1 MTGRA
6 RSLFTP
12 DDVFRLKEFLMNVS
26 NNDAGGISGLNISP
40 KVKVEYLEE
49 YARSKQA
56 TILCVGVISRN
67 IVDAVIELSNESGV
81 PLVLIAS
88 RRQVEIEEFGGGYAN
103 EWTPGGFADYV
114 RERDAGGKILLARDH
129 GGPWQSEGHNG
140 EHPPYGEELDLAM
153 MSLEA
158 DIEAGFDILHLD
170 PGRGVDDA
178 HTSPMT
184 FFTDVT
190 KELYVRC
197 EAVAQRAG
205 KSPVF
210 EVGTDEGTIGSLFFQ
225 EQYFEDFIG
234 EIIPFCEE
242 SGFDAP
248 GFLVVPSHTRVMESR
263 NIGTLQNRILT
274 HGDLEKNSPFSR
286 LIDTSHDFDTLLK
299 VHNADYLHSD
309 VLSWFAKKSVDSLNV
324 APEFGVVESRALVRI
339 LENNDL
345 DNLKE
350 AFLNLSYENG
360 KWRKWMLPGTTASD
374 EDRAI
379 IGGHYTFA
387 LPEFVDIKREAAET
401 LSARGVDID
410 KLLIEAVKNAITR
423 YLLNLRLV
431 DDIRLLNIADSG

>member
-1 MTGRA
+1 MSVSKNHIE
-6 RSLFTP
+6 RSS
-12 DDVFRLKEFLMNVS
+12 E
-26 NNDAGGISGLNISP
+26 LNISP
-40 KVKVEYLEE
+40 KVKLEYLED
-49 YARSKQA
+49 YARNKQA

-67 IVDAVIELSNESGV
+67 TVDAVIELSNEYDV

-103 EWTPGGFADYV
+103 DWTPRGFADYV

-129 GGPWQSEGHNG
+129 GGPWQSEGRNG
-140 EHPPYGEELDLAM
+140 GHPPYREELDLAM

-158 DIEAGFDILHLD
+158 DIEAGFDVLHLD
-170 PGRGVDDA
+170 PGRGVDDT
-178 HTSPMT
+178 HSNPMT

-197 EAVAQRAG
+197 EDAAQRAG

-225 EQYFEDFIG
+225 EQYFENFLE

-242 SGFDAP
+242 SGFEVP
-248 GFLVVPSHTRVMESR
+248 GFFVVPSHTRVMESR
-263 NIGTLQNRILT
+263 NIGTLQNQILT
-274 HGDLEKNSPFSR
+274 HGDLEKNSPFAR
-286 LIDTSHDFDTLLK
+286 LIDTSHKFEALLK
-299 VHNADYLHSD
+299 VHNADYLHSN
-309 VLSWFAKKSVDSLNV
+309 VLSWFAEKSVDSLNV
-324 APEFGVVESRALVRI
+324 APEFGVVESRAFVRI
-339 LENNDL
+339 LENNNL
-345 DNLKE
+345 NNLKE
-350 AFLNLSYENG
+350 GFLNLSYENG

-387 LPEFVDIKREAAET
+387 SPEFQELYREAEKT
-401 LSARGVDID
+401 LSARGIHVDR
-410 KLLIEAVKNAITR
+410 LLVDAVKNSIVR

-431 DDIRLLNIADSG
+431 DNAGELNIAGDG